1 VRVLLDGQIPHVPG
15 VRTVIAHCHFLGGR
29 GQQPVSGHTNTVAMT
44 TDISGGVKQ
53 RFLPGPK
60 ASASAPRPA

>member
-15 VRTVIAHCHFLGGR
+15 VCAVIAHGRLLGGR
-29 GQQPVSGHTNTVAMT
+29 GEQPVSGHTNTVAMT

-53 RFLPGPK
+53 RFPAGPK
-60 ASASAPRPA
+60 AWVSAPRPA

>member
-15 VRTVIAHCHFLGGR
+15 LRAVIAHYRFLGGR
-29 GQQPVSGHTNTVAMT
+29 GEQPVSGHTNTVAMT

-60 ASASAPRPA
+60 AAVSALRPA